1 MEDDDS
7 TELVDIPGNPDAGL
21 DDKDPDMDYT
31 QDLRKKV
38 IQKLIEQNMGDVPT
52 DKEGAQILAMFLD
65 GVDRQAVAK
74 QRIKIARKDSKSNE
88 QVAKVLE
95 EISRR
100 RNSGEH
106 IEIDVTPSPKAMSR
120 IDALSGNFLPSPT
133 VMSGEL
139 NTDNQQETP
148 DEFFTR
154 VEREHPELLTGSA
167 TDDEEDDF

>member
-1 MEDDDS
+1 MEEDDVA
-7 TELVDIPGNPDAGL
+7 LIPIPGDPDAGL
-21 DDKDPDMDYT
+21 EDKDPDMDYT
-31 QDLRKKV
+31 QNLRKKV
-38 IQKLIEQNMGDVPT
+38 IQKIIDDHMGDVPT
-52 DKEGAQILAMFLD
+52 DKEGAQVLAMFLD

-74 QRIKIARKDSKSNE
+74 QRIKIARKDSKSQE

-120 IDALSGNFLPSPT
+120 IDALSGNFLPAPVVS
-133 VMSGEL
+133 SGEL
-139 NTDNQQETP
+139 NTDHSQETP

-154 VEREHPELLTGSA
+154 VEREHPELMTGSA
-167 TDDEEDDF
+167 TGEDDDDY